1 MKHLHLSQLP
11 IIISLFLLLLLLF
24 IVSAHQSES
33 AHTPDQIT
41 LQDDDLSSV
50 RSFEKLMGLEECGD
64 KDEGCWKRRMVAE
77 AHLDYIYTQHHQP

>member
-1 MKHLHLSQLP
+1 MKHQHHSLSQLP
-11 IIISLFLLLLLLF
+11 IIISLFLLLF
-24 IVSAHQSES
+24 IVSAHQS
-33 AHTPDQIT
+33 AQAPDQIT
-41 LQDDDLSSV
+41 LQDDDFSSV